1 MVPVALL
8 LPSEQLP
15 DHFQEAPCRP
25 PPFWNLAEKSKPAP
39 PQEPVR
45 LPPPCVP
52 SVLGSQGVLVGQA
65 TSGPPTVS
73 LMPWTSRL
81 LASPILLSRNK
92 QFARLALPKERIVDV
107 LSALDGS
114 GGKLMLA
121 ALSQKLGL
129 PLVRVRGI
137 LGALRTLLN
146 VDAYPVLTIDES
158 DLSVSLDRPLLERQF
173 ELSPEPATTERS
185 PAS

>member
-1 MVPVALL
+1 
-8 LPSEQLP
+8 
-15 DHFQEAPCRP
+15 
-25 PPFWNLAEKSKPAP
+25 
-39 PQEPVR
+39 
-45 LPPPCVP
+45 
-52 SVLGSQGVLVGQA
+52 
-65 TSGPPTVS
+65 
-73 LMPWTSRL
+73 MPWTSRL